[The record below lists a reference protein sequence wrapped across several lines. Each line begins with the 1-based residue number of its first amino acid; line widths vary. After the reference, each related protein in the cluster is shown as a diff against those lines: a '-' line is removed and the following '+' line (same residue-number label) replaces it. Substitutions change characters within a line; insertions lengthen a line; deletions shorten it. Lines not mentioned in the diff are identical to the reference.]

1 MTTMGTMTEMILI
14 TNRKTKKMKIKGTIK
29 NLASPPVDDNQIDPL
44 RGYPIYPAG
53 EDVYSKFKEEQDID
67 PSDISMIK
75 VLNVDEKAGSNLVKV
90 VKENI
95 SGNDLDVPGSELDD
109 KMEDIGSEDEENNY
123 YSIGGDDH
131 ENLDEDKGE

>member
-1 MTTMGTMTEMILI
+1 M
-14 TNRKTKKMKIKGTIK
+14 KMKGTKK
-29 NLASPPVDDNQIDPL
+29 NLASPPADENRIDPL

-53 EDVYSKFKEEQDID
+53 DDIYSKYKEEKDID
-67 PSDISMIK
+67 PADISKIK
-75 VLNVDEKAGSNLVKV
+75 ELNADDEAGSNRVKV
-90 VKENI
+90 AEEDI
-95 SGNDLDVPGSELDD
+95 SGIDLDVPGSELDD